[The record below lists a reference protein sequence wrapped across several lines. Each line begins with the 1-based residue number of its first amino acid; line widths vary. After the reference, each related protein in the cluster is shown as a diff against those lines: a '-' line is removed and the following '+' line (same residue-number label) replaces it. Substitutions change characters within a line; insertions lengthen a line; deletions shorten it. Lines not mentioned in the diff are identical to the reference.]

1 MLAATFF
8 EGACMKVQLAKK
20 PLAEALSHV
29 ERIVPNRSGNPGL
42 NLVRLTVTAG
52 ELMLRGTNMDVDIE
66 ASVAVDVTN
75 EGDVALP
82 AQVLGQVIRALPGET
97 VDMHLEDQELVVAS
111 DHFDTRLQT
120 VDPENA
126 PTVGFPTEFPT
137 RLDAEAL
144 AGALSNV
151 RYAAATAEYQAVF
164 RGVKLEVSS
173 QGQGARAVATDGFRL
188 AYHDLQ
194 DAGGLPGDVIV
205 PAKGVDEILKVLSG
219 AEVHMAVGDAQ
230 VSVKSG
236 GIKLNVKLM
245 DGTFPDYRRVIPT
258 TFPVTV
264 SVNASDLKEAVS
276 RVSVLADRTANNR
289 VDLFVKEGQLR
300 ISAEGSFGRGQE
312 ILEVGQTGTDA
323 EMALAFNAKYLLDA
337 LASFSDEVD
346 VRFSGVT
353 SPTVLGQPN
362 QEHHLAMVVP
372 LRTN

>member
-1 MLAATFF
+1 
-8 EGACMKVQLAKK
+8 MKVQLAKK
-20 PLAEALSHV
+20 PLAEALGHV

-42 NLVRLTVTAG
+42 NLVRLTAAAG
-52 ELMLRGTNMDVDIE
+52 ELLLRGTNMDVDIE
-66 ASVAVDVTN
+66 ASVAVDVTT

-97 VDMHLEDQELVVAS
+97 VDMQLDDQELVVAS

-126 PTVGFPTEFPT
+126 PSVGFPTEFPT
-137 RLDAEAL
+137 RLDSDSLSAAL
-144 AGALSNV
+144 TNV

-173 QGQGARAVATDGFRL
+173 HNQGARAVATDGFRL

-219 AEVHMAVGDAQ
+219 SEVHVAVGDAQ
-230 VSVKSG
+230 LSVKAG
-236 GIKLNVKLM
+236 GVKLNVKLM

-258 TFPVTV
+258 AFPVTV
-264 SVNASDLKEAVS
+264 SVNANDFKEAVS

-289 VDLFVKEGQLR
+289 VDLFVKDGQLR

-312 ILEVGQTGTDA
+312 ILDVGQTGTDA

-362 QEHHLAMVVP
+362 QDHHLAMVVP

>member
-1 MLAATFF
+1 
-8 EGACMKVQLAKK
+8 MKVQLAKK

-42 NLVRLTVTAG
+42 NLVRVTATSG
-52 ELMLRGTNMDVDIE
+52 GLLLRGTNMDVDVE
-66 ASVAVDVTN
+66 ASLDVDVATQ
-75 EGDVALP
+75 GDVALP

-97 VDMHLEDQELVVAS
+97 VDMHLEDNELVVAS

-120 VDPENA
+120 VDPDNA
-126 PTVGFPTEFPT
+126 PTLGFPSDFPT
-137 RLDAEAL
+137 KIDGEAL
-144 AGALSNV
+144 AEAFSHV

-164 RGVKLEVSS
+164 RGVKLEVS
-173 QGQGARAVATDGFRL
+173 GENQGARAVATDGFRL
-188 AYHDLQ
+188 AYHDLP
-194 DAGGLPGDVIV
+194 DADGLPGDVIV

-219 AEVHMAVGDAQ
+219 SEVHIAVGDAQ
-230 VSVKSG
+230 LSVKAG

-264 SVNASDLKEAVS
+264 SVSANDLKEAVS

-289 VDLFVKEGQLR
+289 VDLFVKDDQLR

-312 ILEVGQTGTDA
+312 TLDVGQSGTEA
-323 EMALAFNAKYLLDA
+323 EIALAFNAKYLLDA
-337 LASFSDEVD
+337 LASFSDAVD

-353 SPTVLGQPN
+353 SPTVLSQPN
-362 QEHHLAMVVP
+362 QDHHLAMVVP